1 MGRARILLIRAAP
14 ADTMVLFGDVG
25 QMEEL
30 RERPGDRQRFIERH
44 PSEHVGQFAERAL
57 VAGTAALGQRAGT
70 LDDIEHILAG
80 KPLHC
85 LAEQLTEQAHIVA
98 QRLVRI
104 GVHFST
110 IPQGR

>member
-1 MGRARILLIRAAP
+1 MLL
-14 ADTMVLFGDVG
+14 GDIG
-25 QMEEL
+25 EMEEL
-30 RERPGDRQRFIERH
+30 RERPGDWQRFIERH
-44 PSEHVGQFAERAL
+44 PSEYVGQFAECAL

-70 LDDIEHILAG
+70 FDHLEHILAG